1 MEVPVDGGKG
11 EGAEGKTNNHQRRY
25 WVLRDSI
32 STVVSVDQT
41 GGRWREEEECEQTR
55 GEIIDITI
63 LP

>member
-1 MEVPVDGGKG
+1 MGMK
-11 EGAEGKTNNHQRRY
+11 RCWY

-41 GGRWREEEECEQTR
+41 GGRWGEEEECEQTR